1 MTVSLFKADQYHLN
15 VRAEFPAHVKRAQLK
30 VHFFLPSQLA
40 ENSDIANPSSFY
52 QNLSQKQVIRFDE
65 TASVDSVQ
73 RALFTLKHTAYAQA
87 RTNQRR
93 YRLALSH
100 FVTDIRQLLNGAD
113 EPLLLQLNDAI
124 EQCCAIHDNE
134 QHLGQ
139 ARLYKLARH
148 QLTYD
153 LHQSLLA
160 LLRQQNS
167 TDTPRLSRLLERNI
181 ALAKQHKFKLHDDSE
196 EGQERLLNKLH
207 LGRKVINT
215 PYKVKRKKLKNGQYA
230 EQLIFGVA
238 AALAMAFATAVAF
251 FTQQAF
257 GNFSTPFFFSLVI
270 SYILKD
276 RIKEL
281 GRQYLMQVFSSR
293 YFQHQSRYY
302 QGSRQVEIAATTES
316 FFSQSQQHL
325 PKQIQSILNRRPGQ
339 ETSQDSRHWIY
350 QRRYNFNTEKQRK
363 SKEKFIDELTIN
375 LSKTLRSLPKIL
387 SNHHYQQGQNI
398 RLATVHKVH
407 TIHLLISV
415 DLGDGLTYSQH
426 RIVTSRKGVHG
437 IYKIEIN
444 NL

>member
-316 FFSQSQQHL
+316 FSANHNSIYPSKFS
-325 PKQIQSILNRRPGQ
+325 
-339 ETSQDSRHWIY
+339 
-350 QRRYNFNTEKQRK
+350 RY
-363 SKEKFIDELTIN
+363 
-375 LSKTLRSLPKIL
+375 
-387 SNHHYQQGQNI
+387 
-398 RLATVHKVH
+398 
-407 TIHLLISV
+407 
-415 DLGDGLTYSQH
+415 
-426 RIVTSRKGVHG
+426 
-437 IYKIEIN
+437 
-444 NL
+444 